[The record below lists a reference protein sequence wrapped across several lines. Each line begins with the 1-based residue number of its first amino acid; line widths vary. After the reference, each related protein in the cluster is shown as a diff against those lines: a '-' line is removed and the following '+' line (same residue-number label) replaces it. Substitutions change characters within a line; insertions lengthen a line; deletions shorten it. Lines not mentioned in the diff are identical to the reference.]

1 SPEKQLQLISVF
13 WGTQKA
19 SHSVPIV
26 IRAYNARH
34 LLNNVTQ
41 ALTQANIHITNAA
54 LETNPDFSAVLNLT
68 IQIENTRQLSLVL
81 GKISQ
86 LPNIVDVKREI

>member
-1 SPEKQLQLISVF
+1 
-13 WGTQKA
+13 
-19 SHSVPIV
+19 HSVPIV

-41 ALTQANIHITNAA
+41 ALTQGNIHITNAA

-81 GKISQ
+81 SKISQ
-86 LPNIVDVKREI
+86 LPNIVDVKRKT